1 MSALGS
7 STSGAARV
15 IETLRT
21 STRWLRFAAIAVLLA
36 GAVAGCSSG
45 AAVSP
50 STGAS
55 SAPTSA
61 AAPQLL
67 PGAGHTPVAIPAGT
81 YAVVVNGT
89 TIPAPMPVI
98 RVPAGYNGAGFAVNR
113 GFEGDAVAPDARGLS
128 FWEVQSVMSDPCK
141 AGKHGVDPGPT
152 VADLARA
159 LAAQPLRAGSDP
171 VPVTVAGYQGL
182 YVETSVPAHIDFSH
196 LPGRLLRQLDR
207 HGRSRAL
214 RAWTR
219 AARQSLDPRRR
230 RVPAGHRR
238 LAHARGHPGADR
250 RDHGDGE
257 DAHVPHHKLTA
268 RTPPGSA
275 AVGDGPPSPATSS
288 TWTRTSAPRARSS
301 TAGSRPAARST
312 CHHAS
317 PDEHLQRHWVQDS
330 AFEDSPRRAAR
341 IRR

>member
-1 MSALGS
+1 MSVLGS

-21 STRWLRFAAIAVLLA
+21 STRWLRSAAIAVLLA

-45 AAVSP
+45 AGVSP

-89 TIPAPMPVI
+89 TTPAPMPVI

-113 GFEGDAVAPDARGLS
+113 EFEGDAVLPDARGLS

-182 YVETSVPAHIDFSH
+182 YVETSVPTHIDFSRCQDGYFDSWIGTGDH
-196 LPGRLLRQLDR
+196 GHYAFGPGQRDSLWILDVGGYRLVIDGW
-207 HGRSRAL
+207 HM
-214 RAWTR
+214 
-219 AARQSLDPRRR
+219 
-230 RVPAGHRR
+230 
-238 LAHARGHPGADR
+238 PGATQAQID
-250 RDHGDGE
+250 E
-257 DAHVPHHKLTA
+257 ITEMVKTLTF
-268 RTPPGSA
+268 RT
-275 AVGDGPPSPATSS
+275 TS
-288 TWTRTSAPRARSS
+288 
-301 TAGSRPAARST
+301 
-312 CHHAS
+312 
-317 PDEHLQRHWVQDS
+317 
-330 AFEDSPRRAAR
+330 
-341 IRR
+341 

>member
-21 STRWLRFAAIAVLLA
+21 STRWLRFTAMAVLLT

-67 PGAGHTPVAIPAGT
+67 PGAGHAGVQVPAGT

-89 TIPAPMPVI
+89 TIPAPTPVI
-98 RVPAGYNGAGFAVNR
+98 RVPAGYTGRGFAVTA
-113 GFEGDAVAPDARGLS
+113 GTGDKGIAVAPDARGLS
-128 FWEVQSVMSDPCK
+128 FWEVQSVFTDPCK

-182 YVETSVPAHIDFSH
+182 YVETSVPAHIDFTTCQDGYFDSWI
-196 LPGRLLRQLDR
+196 GTGD
-207 HGRSRAL
+207 HGRFQQGPGQRD
-214 RAWTR
+214 
-219 AARQSLDPRRR
+219 SLWILD
-230 RVPAGHRR
+230 VDGYR
-238 LAHARGHPGADR
+238 LVI
-250 RDHGDGE
+250 DGE
-257 DAHVPHHKLTA
+257 HM
-268 RTPPGSA
+268 
-275 AVGDGPPSPATSS
+275 
-288 TWTRTSAPRARSS
+288 PRATQAQINEITGMVKTLTFRTTS
-301 TAGSRPAARST
+301 
-312 CHHAS
+312 
-317 PDEHLQRHWVQDS
+317 
-330 AFEDSPRRAAR
+330 
-341 IRR
+341 